1 MEEYKAKKAAG
12 ELPPVE
18 ALPPKVRKAPVKKK
32 AAEKVVDKPKEEEE
46 TIKAS
51 ATDDS
56 AENGSP
62 LERSREDEDEEISFT
77 SVKEKTNINHNNNDS
92 NDEVEDAIHEME
104 IDTAAPQSNVIE
116 EEESKKDDNG
126 VSDPS
131 MKFTVYTSFETNG
144 DNADSDSHTIKRIPE
159 KKFVTFREANRH
171 VRKIF
176 YENHHPDLSEESMKK
191 ENIKEIVDTEGFV
204 TLLYHLPNNKGTWK
218 VGVQETK

>member
-32 AAEKVVDKPKEEEE
+32 VAEKVVDKPKEEE

-56 AENGSP
+56 ADNGSP

-77 SVKEKTNINHNNNDS
+77 SVKEKTNINQNNSHDS

-104 IDTAAPQSNVIE
+104 IDPAAPPSNIIE
-116 EEESKKDDNG
+116 EDEEKTDDNG

-144 DNADSDSHTIKRIPE
+144 DNADSDSHTMKRVPE
-159 KKFVTFREANRH
+159 KKFVTLREATRH
-171 VRKIF
+171 LRKIF
-176 YENHHPDLSEESMKK
+176 YENHHPDLSEDSMKK
-191 ENIKEIVDTEGFV
+191 ENIEEIVDTDGLI
-204 TLLYHLPNNKGTWK
+204 TLIYHLPSNKGTWK